1 MRDRELQP
9 TNMLLKLADEE
20 TEETFNAGTLDK
32 ELQLLNMLL
41 IFVAAAVLNNGTVA
55 KEVQPLNI

>member
-1 MRDRELQP
+1 
-9 TNMLLKLADEE
+9 
-20 TEETFNAGTLDK
+20 
-32 ELQLLNMLL
+32 MLL